1 MSPVDGRLS
10 RLGVASDLPVGRTGR
25 SSTTRLVVLVSGG
38 GTNLQA
44 VLDACAAGHLPAEVA
59 LVVSNRRAA
68 PALERATAAGVPT
81 AHLALKP
88 VIEAGGTRRHYDA
101 ELASLVAAARPDWVV
116 LAGWMHVLSSAFL
129 DRFPDRVVNL
139 HPALPGAFPGAN
151 AIDDAWAAY
160 GRGEIDRTGVMIHL
174 VPDEGVDRGPVLAA
188 VEVPIRPG
196 DSRET
201 LEARIHDTE
210 HELLVATLAR
220 LVAAAP
226 PPAPAPAAPAPTAT
240 PPDRRPS
247 DAHDPPRPP
256 PVALPEAAP

>member
-1 MSPVDGRLS
+1 MSTVDGR
-10 RLGVASDLPVGRTGR
+10 RPQPGAGAAQVVGRAAR
-25 SSTTRLVVLVSGG
+25 SPAARLVVLVSGG

-68 PALERATAAGVPT
+68 PALERAAAAGVPT

-88 VIEAGGTRRHYDA
+88 VIEAGGTRRDYDG
-101 ELASLVAAARPDWVV
+101 ELARLVAGARPDWVV

-129 DRFPDRVVNL
+129 DHFPERVVNL

-160 GRGEIDRTGVMIHL
+160 GRGQIDRTGVMIHL

-188 VEVPIRPG
+188 VEVPILPG
-196 DSRET
+196 DSRDT

-220 LVAAAP
+220 LVAAVAAP
-226 PPAPAPAAPAPTAT
+226 PASPSDRPA
-240 PPDRRPS
+240 

-256 PVALPEAAP
+256 PVPFPEAAP